1 MPDSHIGESITRLED
16 DALLTGAAR
25 FVDDIRL
32 DGMVHAAFV
41 RSPFAHARLGRIETT
56 VARSMPGVFAIYTL
70 DDLRDV
76 ICQDRIPEGFPKP
89 PPRTEIG
96 PYVLA
101 RDEVCYVGE
110 PVAVVFAETRYQAED
125 AVQFVDIEYDPLP
138 VVSDCRIA
146 SEPNSPPV
154 DTRGDGNLVT
164 TAVKSFGNSDAAFDA
179 ATHVVRETI
188 LQHRGVAMSME
199 CRGAVARFDPLR
211 GRLTMWASSQAP
223 HSHRSIIVY
232 LLGLTEEQ
240 VRIIIPSVGGGF
252 GPKLNFYPED
262 AVVTAAAVKLGRPVK
277 WIEDRREHLLTTT
290 QERDQI
296 WEVEMAAD
304 AEGRVLGLRGHL
316 YHDQGAYTVRG
327 TNIPFSAATTI
338 LGPYVIPSYHLE
350 ISVAHTNKVPATSMR
365 GAGHPQ
371 GCFTMERLLDRIA
384 QATGKDRA
392 DVRQI
397 NLIKPDQMPFE
408 QPLLTQAGQKIIY
421 DSGDYV
427 KCQTDLLAAVAY
439 ESFPERQRA
448 ARAEG
453 RYLGIGL
460 ANYVKPTGRGPFE
473 TGLVRIGTSGKV
485 SVYTGGVAMGQG
497 FHTAMAQICADQ
509 LGVSPKD
516 VTVIAG
522 DTDTVSM
529 GIGGFASRLSVCAG
543 SSIHLAAVDVRHK
556 VLRIAANL
564 LEASA
569 EDLELIDGK
578 VFVKGVPG
586 MSIGFAEIADAV
598 AGIPGVSLPEGI
610 SAGLEA
616 EANFQPENVTYA
628 NGAHAAEV
636 EVDPGTGAV
645 KITRYVVVHDS
656 GRLINPMLV
665 DGQVQGGVTLG
676 VGHALFEWMIYDDA
690 GQPQTTNL
698 AEYLVP
704 TAPEVP
710 HYQIIHQVSPTD
722 RNPIGVKGVG
732 ECGVMS
738 AAPSVISAI
747 ENALEPFG
755 VRIDRYPITPVM
767 LVEKIAASKT
777 SHQIP

>member
-16 DALLTGAAR
+16 DALLTGEAR
-25 FVDDIRL
+25 FVDDIQL
-32 DGMVHAAFV
+32 SGMVHAAFV
-41 RSPFAHARLGRIETT
+41 RSPFAHARLGAINSAA
-56 VARSMPGVFAIYTL
+56 ARDMPGVIAIYTI

-76 ICQDRIPEGFPKP
+76 ICQDRVPEGFPKP

-96 PYVLA
+96 AYVLA

-110 PVAVVFAETRYQAED
+110 PIAVVLAESRYQAED
-125 AVQFVDIEYDPLP
+125 AAQLVDIDYDPLP
-138 VVSDCRIA
+138 VVSDCQLSA
-146 SEPNSPPV
+146 AADAPPA
-154 DTRGDGNLVT
+154 DTRLGNNVVSRSTKSYGDC
-164 TAVKSFGNSDAAFDA
+164 DAAFAGA
-179 ATHVVRETI
+179 AHVVQAT
-188 LQHRGVAMSME
+188 LHQHRGVTMSME

-211 GRLTMWASSQAP
+211 KRLTMWASAQAP

-262 AVVTAAAVKLGRPVK
+262 AVVTAATVKLGRPVK
-277 WIEDRREHLLTTT
+277 WIEDRREHLLATT

-296 WEVEMAAD
+296 WDVEMAAD
-304 AEGRVLGLRGHL
+304 AEGRVLGLRGQLH
-316 YHDQGAYTVRG
+316 HDQGAYTIRG

-338 LGPYVIPSYHLE
+338 LGPYVIPAYHLD
-350 ISVAHTNKVPATSMR
+350 IAIAHTNKVPATSMR

-371 GCFTMERLLDRIA
+371 GCFTMERLLDRVA

-392 DVRQI
+392 AVRQI
-397 NLIKPDQMPFE
+397 NLIKPEQMPFE
-408 QPLLTQAGQKIIY
+408 QPLLTQAGQKIVY
-421 DSGDYV
+421 DSGDYM
-427 KCQTDLLAAVAY
+427 KCQTDLMEAIDY

-509 LGVSPKD
+509 LGINPSD
-516 VTVIAG
+516 VTVVAG
-522 DTDTVSM
+522 DTDTVSL

-543 SSIHLAAVDVRHK
+543 SSIHLASIEVRKK
-556 VLRIAANL
+556 VLSIAANL
-564 LEASA
+564 LEAST
-569 EDLELIDGK
+569 EDLELVDGK

-586 MSIGFAEIADAV
+586 MAVGFAEIADAV
-598 AGIPGVSLPEGI
+598 AGIPGVSLPDGI

-645 KITRYVVVHDS
+645 KIIRFVVVHDS

-665 DGQVQGGVTLG
+665 EGQVQGGVTLG
-676 VGHALFEWMIYDDA
+676 VGQALFEWMIYDES

-710 HYQIIHQVSPTD
+710 HYEIIHQLSPTD

-732 ECGVMS
+732 ECGVMT
-738 AAPSVISAI
+738 AAPSVISAV
-747 ENALEPFG
+747 ENALAPFG
-755 VRIDRYPITPVM
+755 VRINRYPITPAM
-767 LVEKIAASKT
+767 LVEQIAASDAAN
-777 SHQIP
+777 QIP